1 MVVSDERCGGRL
13 EKAVVLDVKCAPQ
26 GQIIAFVQRVVSSF
40 GKSDEAYRVPM
51 AFSVELHNY
60 ENFNI

>member
-1 MVVSDERCGGRL
+1 MSGVVGGWKRL
-13 EKAVVLDVKCAPQ
+13 PFWMSNAQLRGNHC
-26 GQIIAFVQRVVSSF
+26 FVQRVVSSF